1 MISILDLATIG
12 VYFLFLLVIGIISY
26 RKVKNE
32 NDFALAGRNLGYPTL
47 ISTITATAI
56 GAGAT
61 LGVGG
66 LSYNMGI
73 VVLWSV
79 IAYALGLIGFSLIA
93 GVIRRIEVW
102 TIPEVLYKRYG
113 NTTRIIC
120 TFFLI
125 FGIIALFGV
134 QVAALGTVFSAVGNV
149 YGITYSWAVVIAGTV
164 MVAYTFAGG
173 MYAIAYTEMLQALLL
188 LIALGV
194 LLPFF
199 VFSDLPLG
207 QMTEQLPSNMLDFWT
222 GAPWHVIVGWFLT
235 LIPICFIDVSL
246 WQRASSGRD
255 EKVVKKSILISAL
268 LYFGYSVAI
277 ILVGMAGLI
286 LFPDLVSNFGTSDVV
301 IPLAITSQLPTFVVG
316 LALAAILA
324 VIMSTAASILMVAGV
339 TVSRD
344 VARIFSPD
352 LSEKKGL
359 LVARGSVILI
369 GVLGMAFALLMK
381 GIFDMMMLAFALFVS
396 GAFIPTMAALFWD
409 KATNKGAVSS
419 MVGGMI
425 MVTLLYALNKP
436 YNIEPIFGALVVSFL
451 LMVLVS
457 LATYKPG
464 ETTPA
469 LSSLED

>member
-12 VYFLFLLVIGIISY
+12 AYFLFLLVIGIISY

-66 LSYNMGI
+66 LSYSMGV

-79 IAYALGLIGFSLIA
+79 IAYALGLVGFSLIA

-102 TIPEVLYKRYG
+102 TIPEVLHKRYG

-188 LIALGV
+188 LVVLGV
-194 LLPFF
+194 FLPFF

-207 QMTEQLPSNMLDFWT
+207 QMTEQLPGNMLDFWT
-222 GAPWHVIVGWFLT
+222 GAPWHVIAGWFLT

-246 WQRASSGRD
+246 WQRASSARD

-268 LYFGYSVAI
+268 LYFVYSVAI

-286 LFPDLVSNFGTSDVV
+286 LFPDLVSKFGTSDVV
-301 IPLAITSQLPTFVVG
+301 IPIAITSQLPTFIVG
-316 LALAAILA
+316 LALAAVLA
-324 VIMSTAASILMVAGV
+324 VIMSTAASILMVAGL

-359 LVARGSVILI
+359 LVARGSVIII

-419 MVGGMI
+419 MIGGMI
-425 MVTLLYALNKP
+425 LVTLLYALNKP
-436 YNIEPIFGALVVSFL
+436 YNIEPIFGALVVSLL
-451 LMVLVS
+451 LMVVVS

-469 LSSLED
+469 LSKLEN